1 MEVYSR
7 EHHLWQRRIFQQAM
21 VWWPATI
28 FECCDSIF
36 YDDVWFEH
44 IWTNIVILPASS
56 GNDGWVTRTLAAS
69 CQLRNSKCGIREAK
83 MTSVGKMLRF
93 NSWSESC
100 CWAISHPLWLSWA
113 LAVLKGVKHVKPS
126 IFIYI
131 HLYSSIFIYIHLY
144 TSIFIYIHLYS
155 SIFIYIHLY
164 SSIFIDI
171 HLYSSLQPFKWR
183 VVFSQKLSQIRC
195 L

>member
-1 MEVYSR
+1 MMMYD
-7 EHHLWQRRIFQQAM
+7 LN
-21 VWWPATI
+21 I
-28 FECCDSIF
+28 FEQ
-36 YDDVWFEH
+36 
-44 IWTNIVILPASS
+44 ILSYFQHLLAMTEGCVS
-56 GNDGWVTRTLAAS
+56 WVTRTLAAS

-144 TSIFIYIHLYS
+144 SSIFIYIHLYS
-155 SIFIYIHLY
+155 SIFIYIHRY
-164 SSIFIDI
+164 SSIFIYI
-171 HLYSSLQPFKWR
+171 HHCSHSSDGSFSHKNWARSDVFKPVWNLW
-183 VVFSQKLSQIRC
+183 V
-195 L
+195 